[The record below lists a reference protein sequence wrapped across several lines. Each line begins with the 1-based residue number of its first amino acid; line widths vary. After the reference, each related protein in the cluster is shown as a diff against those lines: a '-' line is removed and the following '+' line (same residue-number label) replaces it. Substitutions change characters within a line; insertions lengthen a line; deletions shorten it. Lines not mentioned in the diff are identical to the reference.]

1 MRIGKGFSRR
11 GRIRNGRNY
20 RADFENHPLFEQHA
34 TFPYNFL
41 PLPACL
47 PSLLFSSLLCTQRG
61 LTRGRLANDANYP
74 FELFCLRS
82 DRVLENMRIGFD
94 ASITNRSSGILFFF
108 VGDFFFLILD
118 ELINIACVHCIW
130 KKEEIKTFYFSCYIL
145 LLH

>member
-41 PLPACL
+41 SLP
-47 PSLLFSSLLCTQRG
+47 SLLCTQRG
-61 LTRGRLANDANYP
+61 LTRGRLANDANYR

-82 DRVLENMRIGFD
+82 DREYENWVRCFNNEEIEVEFC
-94 ASITNRSSGILFFF
+94 SLLLVI
-108 VGDFFFLILD
+108 FLILY
-118 ELINIACVHCIW
+118 ELYCAYYCIVNVW
-130 KKEEIKTFYFSCYIL
+130 KKEEIPFIFPFLKIITFNTRF
-145 LLH
+145 